1 MFSPDSYVCVPGE
14 ACREVDLPPGYGR
27 YSSYN
32 ACAVDCILPEETS
45 GSLFNFACE
54 ENTCNFVEE
63 SPSSMSA
70 GLFTSFDQC
79 NSIPCHDNNAFA
91 FACSPGIGCHLVHEA
106 PNAAKGLYSNMAAC
120 DLSCSLPSPPL
131 GVFSFGCSPG
141 LGCHLVKEAPS
152 AQKGLFANIES
163 CESTCQTP
171 VTQFSF
177 GCSPG
182 IGCYET
188 NEAPNA
194 AKGLYSNMAACQATC
209 PLPPAPSPAPLG
221 LISFGCSPGIGCY
234 ETKEAPNAAKG
245 LYSNM
250 AACQTTC
257 PLPPVP
263 SPPKPPT
270 PLGLISFG
278 CSPGIGCYETKEA
291 PNAAKGLYSNMAA
304 CQTTCPLPP
313 VPSPPKPPVP
323 SPPKPP
329 APSPPKP
336 PAPSPTPL
344 GQFSFGCNPRSM
356 GPTGCFKTSEAP
368 NVAKGLYSNLEACQ
382 VACAAKK
389 PTPLESC
396 EANSDSCGTNQHC
409 EAQFNTITS
418 LVPMS
423 ERVSTSG
430 PIGGAPI
437 QGDFQLIDSTG
448 LGKGCAGKFMVND
461 DNTLKF
467 DVKTSGSGYV
477 SGNPSI
483 YSVKFEN
490 YDDSMTILRASDILI
505 DGTSSNGQ
513 CVLSKT

>member
-171 VTQFSF
+171 ITQF
-177 GCSPG
+177 
-182 IGCYET
+182 
-188 NEAPNA
+188 
-194 AKGLYSNMAACQATC
+194 
-209 PLPPAPSPAPLG
+209 
-221 LISFGCSPGIGCY
+221 SFGCSPGIGCY

-250 AACQTTC
+250 SACQATC
-257 PLPPVP
+257 QLP
-263 SPPKPPT
+263 PPKPPDPSPA

-278 CSPGIGCYETKEA
+278 CSPGIGC
-291 PNAAKGLYSNMAA
+291 
-304 CQTTCPLPP
+304 
-313 VPSPPKPPVP
+313 
-323 SPPKPP
+323 
-329 APSPPKP
+329 
-336 PAPSPTPL
+336 
-344 GQFSFGCNPRSM
+344 
-356 GPTGCFKTSEAP
+356 
-368 NVAKGLYSNLEACQ
+368 
-382 VACAAKK
+382 
-389 PTPLESC
+389 
-396 EANSDSCGTNQHC
+396 
-409 EAQFNTITS
+409 
-418 LVPMS
+418 
-423 ERVSTSG
+423 
-430 PIGGAPI
+430 
-437 QGDFQLIDSTG
+437 
-448 LGKGCAGKFMVND
+448 
-461 DNTLKF
+461 
-467 DVKTSGSGYV
+467 
-477 SGNPSI
+477 
-483 YSVKFEN
+483 
-490 YDDSMTILRASDILI
+490 
-505 DGTSSNGQ
+505 
-513 CVLSKT
+513 

>member
-63 SPSSMSA
+63 SPPSMSA

-171 VTQFSF
+171 ITQFSF

-188 NEAPNA
+188 KEAPNAAKGLYSNMSACQATCQLPPPKPPVPSPAPLGLISFGCSPGIGCYETKEAPNA

-209 PLPPAPSPAPLG
+209 QLPPPKPPAPSPPPLG

-263 SPPKPPT
+263 
-270 PLGLISFG
+270 
-278 CSPGIGCYETKEA
+278 A
-291 PNAAKGLYSNMAA
+291 
-304 CQTTCPLPP
+304 
-313 VPSPPKPPVP
+313 
-323 SPPKPP
+323 
-329 APSPPKP
+329 PPKP
-336 PAPSPTPL
+336 PAPSPTPI
-344 GQFSFGCNPRSM
+344 GQFSFGCNPRPV
-356 GPTGCFKTSEAP
+356 GPTGPSAGCFKTSEAP

-389 PTPLESC
+389 PIPLKSC

-409 EAQFNTITS
+409 EAQFNTITN

-423 ERVSTSG
+423 QKVSTSG

-448 LGKGCAGKFMVND
+448 LGKGCAGKFMVD
-461 DNTLKF
+461 DDSMLKF

-490 YDDSMTILRASDILI
+490 YDDSMTILRASNILI

>member
-171 VTQFSF
+171 ITQFSF

-257 PLPPVP
+257 PLPPV
-263 SPPKPPT
+263 
-270 PLGLISFG
+270 
-278 CSPGIGCYETKEA
+278 
-291 PNAAKGLYSNMAA
+291 
-304 CQTTCPLPP
+304 
-313 VPSPPKPPVP
+313 
-323 SPPKPP
+323 
-329 APSPPKP
+329 PSPPKP

-448 LGKGCAGKFMVND
+448 LGKGCAGKFMVDD

-490 YDDSMTILRASDILI
+490 YDDSMTILRASNILI